1 MTYARNTTVSAIRT
15 RNEIEETLERYGA
28 DGFGYAAQGN
38 LATVIF
44 AMANRRI
51 RFVLELPDPE
61 EFRYTNHSPP
71 RERSDRAQREAYD
84 QACRQRWRAL
94 LLVIKAKLEAVSA
107 GISTIETEFLA
118 NIVLPDNTTAGEWML
133 PSDRPGLP
141 HRRDAAPAA
150 GGGERCPQINR
161 SYPAASSLS
170 AAPPVGTGVP
180 LWHNDPGGQA
190 RARRHN
196 GRWRRRPS
204 AGEEPMLERRKPI
217 VTELALADA
226 LDRLVVLIEELRAD
240 ADLRVEITT
249 DETSLVKLAFS
260 GTPDVGFAM
269 RREVRDI
276 PGEVVRR
283 IWNEGLRNYE
293 TA

>member
-28 DGFGYAAQGN
+28 DGFAYATQGN

-61 EFRYTNHSPP
+61 DFRYTNHSPP

-94 LLVIKAKLEAVSA
+94 LLVIKAKLEAVTA

-141 HRRDAAPAA
+141 HRRNAAPAA
-150 GGGERCPQINR
+150 GGRKLRCPQINR
-161 SYPAASSLS
+161 SNPAATSLS
-170 AAPPVGTGVP
+170 KLRPQVGTGVP

-190 RARRHN
+190 RARGQN

-204 AGEEPMLERRKPI
+204 AGEDPMLEQRKPI

-226 LDRLVVLIEELRAD
+226 LDRLVNLIEELRAD

-249 DETSLVKLAFS
+249 D
-260 GTPDVGFAM
+260 
-269 RREVRDI
+269 
-276 PGEVVRR
+276 
-283 IWNEGLRNYE
+283 
-293 TA
+293 

>member
-28 DGFGYAAQGN
+28 DGFAYAAQGN

-61 EFRYTNHSPP
+61 DFRYTNHSPP

-94 LLVIKAKLEAVSA
+94 LLVIKAKLEAVTA

-133 PSDRPGLP
+133 PQIDRAYRTGEMPPLL
-141 HRRDAAPAA
+141 PAA
-150 GGGERCPQINR
+150 GHSDPRSTGPMVPFPCRPPEWDRHNLEPAFRCGTM
-161 SYPAASSLS
+161 AS
-170 AAPPVGTGVP
+170 AGRHAPVGGTG
-180 LWHNDPGGQA
+180 DF
-190 RARRHN
+190 
-196 GRWRRRPS
+196 
-204 AGEEPMLERRKPI
+204 
-217 VTELALADA
+217 T
-226 LDRLVVLIEELRAD
+226 
-240 ADLRVEITT
+240 ADLPPGRIPCRNNRGP
-249 DETSLVKLAFS
+249 SSPSWLWP
-260 GTPDVGFAM
+260 TPWTG
-269 RREVRDI
+269 
-276 PGEVVRR
+276 
-283 IWNEGLRNYE
+283 W
-293 TA
+293 